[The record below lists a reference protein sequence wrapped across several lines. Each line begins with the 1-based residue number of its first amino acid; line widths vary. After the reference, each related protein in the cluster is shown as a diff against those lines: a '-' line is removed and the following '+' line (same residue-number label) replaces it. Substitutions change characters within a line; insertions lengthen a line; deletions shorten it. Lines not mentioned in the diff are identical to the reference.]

1 MAVSKDDAVAAL
13 DPVRCPK
20 CGNSSETD
28 PAIPLRE
35 RPRSLRA
42 GIYAF
47 YTERVY
53 HDVHG
58 DFRGRVVICD
68 DPERYDAPDSRWTYD
83 CIHCHHEW
91 PMPKQVGLYE
101 VVQTLT
107 FEQRVAR
114 MAKSHRPL
122 RLRPLEFRAADVV
135 VIDVYRL
142 LRVTAD
148 PQADPVGAAARVP
161 FTVVGDAA
169 DLDRA
174 TASACSLA
182 VDAHFDVYRPIG
194 PPECVSADLVEEI
207 AALAPATA
215 YRPRLRVKM
224 VALELREHFTAESVQ
239 RFMDGL
245 LERGEYE
252 WWVLDNPA
260 RGPARAIDL

>member
-1 MAVSKDDAVAAL
+1 MGVSKDDAVAAL
-13 DPVRCPK
+13 AAVVCPM
-20 CGNSSETD
+20 CGNTSEVDYT
-28 PAIPLRE
+28 IPTRE
-35 RPRSLRA
+35 RHNSTRA

-53 HDVHG
+53 HDVLG

-68 DPERYDAPDSRWTYD
+68 DPERYDAPGSRWMYD

-91 PMPKQVGLYE
+91 PMPKQTGLYE

-114 MAKSHRPL
+114 MAKSHRLL

-135 VIDVYRL
+135 VTDVYRL
-142 LRVTAD
+142 LRVMAD
-148 PQADPVGAAARVP
+148 PQADPVGAVARVP

-174 TASACSLA
+174 TASACNLA

-194 PPECVSADLVEEI
+194 PPECVPADLVEEI
-207 AALAPATA
+207 VALAPVTA

-224 VALELREHFTAESVQ
+224 VTLELREHFTAESVQ
-239 RFMDGL
+239 RFMDGV
-245 LERGEYE
+245 LERSEYE

-260 RGPARAIDL
+260 RGAARAIDL